1 MKKRSGLILAV
12 KLIFILSLCIMLYSA
27 FQIYKAPAE
36 ARQALQDWHKKREK
50 APIISHTNDETPL
63 PDGMIS
69 LSEATS
75 PSKPVYKEGEII
87 GEIYLP
93 KLDKRIAILEGTQR
107 PQLRKGA
114 GHDIG
119 SAPPGT
125 IGNSVVAGHRD
136 TVFRGLGILKKG
148 DLIEVETED
157 GKFIYSITGSTIV
170 DGDARGVI
178 KQQNS
183 EAVLTLITCYPF
195 SYIGPAPDRYLL
207 SASLLRKEPV
217 SRDETLYRK

>member
-1 MKKRSGLILAV
+1 MKKHSGLAIAV
-12 KLIFILSLCIMLYSA
+12 KLIFVLSLCIMLYSA
-27 FQIYKAPAE
+27 FQIFRAPAE
-36 ARQALQDWHKKREK
+36 ARQALQEWEKKREE
-50 APIISHTNDETPL
+50 APTISHSYNETPL

-69 LSEATS
+69 TSETKS
-75 PSKPVYKEGEII
+75 TSKPIYKKGEII

-93 KLDKRIAILEGTQR
+93 KLGKRIALLEGTQR
-107 PQLRKGA
+107 PQLKKGA

-125 IGNSVVAGHRD
+125 LGNSVVAGHRD
-136 TVFRGLGILKKG
+136 TVFRGLGTLKKG
-148 DLIEVETED
+148 DLIEIETMD
-157 GKFIYSITGSTIV
+157 GTFIYSITGSTIV

-195 SYIGPAPDRYLL
+195 TYIGPAPDRYLL
-207 SASLLRKEPV
+207 SASLIRKEPV
-217 SRDETLYRK
+217 SQSGDKG

>member
-1 MKKRSGLILAV
+1 MKKHSGLVIAV
-12 KLIFILSLCIMLYSA
+12 KLIFVLSLCIMLYSA
-27 FQIYKAPAE
+27 FQIFRAPAE
-36 ARQALQDWHKKREK
+36 ARQALQEWEKKREE
-50 APIISHTNDETPL
+50 APIISQSNDETPL

-69 LSEATS
+69 PSETKS
-75 PSKPVYKEGEII
+75 TSKPVYKEGDII

-93 KLDKRIAILEGTQR
+93 KLNKRIAILEGTQR
-107 PQLRKGA
+107 PQLKKGA

-125 IGNSVVAGHRD
+125 LGNSVVAGHRD
-136 TVFRGLGILKKG
+136 TVFRGLGTLKKG
-148 DLIEVETED
+148 DLIEVETVG

-178 KQQNS
+178 KQQHS

-195 SYIGPAPDRYLL
+195 TYIGPAPDRYLL

-217 SRDETLYRK
+217 SQSGDKG